1 MIVLGIDEAGYG
13 PLLGPLVVAGSAFR
27 VAGGTE
33 LGEFATRLGA
43 ALRDARLAVGD
54 SKRVFG
60 PTHDLATLEAPVLAL
75 LAAAGSPARDLD
87 ELLRAVGVDPGV
99 RTSAPW
105 YEHGPPTF
113 PVRADAASIAASATR
128 VRDALAAAG
137 IEFLG
142 LAASVVPERRLNDL
156 FEAGNKA
163 EVLFDIGAGIFDRLA
178 ARREAG
184 EEMAAVFDRQGG
196 RHYYS
201 TVLQRRWPEA
211 LAWPLAE
218 SPTRSDY
225 RVHFAGG
232 AAFVRFEVEAD
243 GTFPQVGL
251 ASMLA
256 KYLREVFMGLFN
268 AHFAVLCPGA
278 LPTAGYVED
287 GRRWLADT
295 RAARAAA
302 GVPDSD
308 LVRRR

>member
-27 VAGGTE
+27 VADGTE
-33 LGEFATRLGA
+33 LSEFATRLGA
-43 ALRDARLAVGD
+43 ALRDARLVVGD

-75 LAAAGSPARDLD
+75 LAATAPLARCLD
-87 ELLRAVGVDPGV
+87 DLLRDVGVDPAV
-99 RTSAPW
+99 RGSAPW
-105 YEHGPPTF
+105 YESGPPAF
-113 PVRADAASIAASATR
+113 PVRADARAVAESAAR
-128 VRDALAAAG
+128 VRDVLAAAG
-137 IEFLG
+137 IEFVG
-142 LAASVVPERRLNDL
+142 LAASVVPERRLNEL
-156 FEAGNKA
+156 FESGNKA
-163 EVLFDIGAGIFDRLA
+163 EALFDVGAGIFDRLA
-178 ARREAG
+178 AQRAPG
-184 EEMAAVFDRQGG
+184 EQMSAVFDRQGG

-201 TVLQRRWPEA
+201 TVLQRRWPAA
-211 LAWPLAE
+211 LAWPVAE
-218 SPTRSDY
+218 SATRSNY
-225 RVHFAGG
+225 RVQFAGG

-268 AHFAVLCPGA
+268 AHFAGMCPGVV
-278 LPTAGYVED
+278 PTAGYVED
-287 GRRWLADT
+287 GRRWLAET
-295 RAARAAA
+295 RAARESA